1 MNKELINARKQNMK
15 IYSIY
20 RAISLDLIFYYAIE
34 FLFLTQVKNITPSEV
49 VLSTSFYAVFMIFLQ
64 IPASIFIDKVGT
76 KKCTILANV
85 FNVAFVLLIMN
96 VQNVQTLIFAQFIS
110 SLCFS
115 LKDISDEALLE
126 YSIPDTKRKSDI
138 FSKLEGKGFQKYFL
152 INAITSV
159 FAGSLYVINPYIP
172 IVAAL
177 LFTVASTI
185 MAFGFKDI
193 EEIKKEQ
200 IIAIITKNIFM
211 VLSIITVFIWVAL
224 YTVNYTIGDEVINT
238 DGSISYNTEKK
249 KETHHYFKELKEA
262 FSFIIKSQRL
272 RSLFLYSGITWGT
285 FCLISTYRNSVLV
298 DIGTRGTSYY
308 NSYSNCWNSFFNW
321 FKNTT

>member
-200 IIAIITKNIFM
+200 I
-211 VLSIITVFIWVAL
+211 
-224 YTVNYTIGDEVINT
+224 
-238 DGSISYNTEKK
+238 TEKK

>member
-1 MNKELINARKQNMK
+1 MNKELVNARKQNMK

-34 FLFLTQVKNITPSEV
+34 FLFLTQVKNITPAEV

-85 FNVAFVLLIMN
+85 FNVAFVLLSMN
-96 VQNVQTLIFAQFIS
+96 VKDVQTLIFAQFIS

-172 IVAAL
+172 MIAAL
-177 LFTVASTI
+177 LFTIASTI

-193 EEIKKEQ
+193 QEVKKKQ
-200 IIAIITKNIFM
+200 AIE
-211 VLSIITVFIWVAL
+211 
-224 YTVNYTIGDEVINT
+224 G
-238 DGSISYNTEKK
+238 K

-298 DIGTRGTSYY
+298 DIGTRSTSYY
-308 NSYSNCWNSFFNW
+308 NSYSNCRNSFFSRL
-321 FKNTT
+321 KNAT

>member
-1 MNKELINARKQNMK
+1 MNKELVNARKQNMK
-15 IYSIY
+15 IYAIY

-34 FLFLTQVKNITPSEV
+34 FLFLTQVKNITPAEV
-49 VLSTSFYAVFMIFLQ
+49 VLSTSFYALFMIFLQ
-64 IPASIFIDKVGT
+64 IPASIVVDKIGT

-96 VQNVQTLIFAQFIS
+96 VKNVQTLIFAQFIS

-126 YSIPDTKRKSDI
+126 YSIPDTKRKSDV

-172 IVAAL
+172 ITAAL
-177 LFTVASTI
+177 LFTIASTI

-193 EEIKKEQ
+193 QEIKKKQ
-200 IIAIITKNIFM
+200 AI
-211 VLSIITVFIWVAL
+211 
-224 YTVNYTIGDEVINT
+224 E
-238 DGSISYNTEKK
+238 EK

-262 FSFIIKSQRL
+262 LSFIIKSQRL

-285 FCLISTYRNSVLV
+285 FCLISTYRNSALV
-298 DIGTRGTSYY
+298 DIGTRSTNYY
-308 NSYSNCWNSFFNW
+308 NCCSNCRNCVFNR